1 MLAKIAALL
10 GGGAANPI
18 EALGSV
24 LDKLFTSDD
33 ERAQAE
39 AVLRK
44 LAAHQAEL
52 QVELNKIEAAHASLF
67 VAGWRPFI
75 GWICGVALAWTF
87 LGHPLLEWV
96 AALAGAKDFVAPP
109 LAGDNLMELVVA
121 MLGLSGLRTFEKTKG
136 SAK

>member
-1 MLAKIAALL
+1 MLAKIATLL
-10 GGGAANPI
+10 GGGATRPI
-18 EALGSV
+18 EAIGTV
-24 LDKLFTSDD
+24 LDRLFTSDE

-44 LAAHQAEL
+44 LADHQAEL
-52 QVELNKIEAAHASLF
+52 QIELNKIEAAHASLF

-87 LGHPLLEWV
+87 IGHPLLEWV
-96 AALAGAKDFVAPP
+96 AALWGATGFVPP
-109 LAGDNLMELVVA
+109 LLAGDNLMELVIA

-136 SAK
+136 RAK

>member
-10 GGGAANPI
+10 GGTQPI
-18 EALGSV
+18 EAIGTL

-44 LAAHQAEL
+44 LADHQAEL
-52 QVELNKIEAAHASLF
+52 QVELNKVEAAHDSLF

-87 LGHPLLEWV
+87 IGHPLFEWA
-96 AALAGAKDFVAPP
+96 AALWGAKGFVPP
-109 LAGDNLMELVVA
+109 LLAGDNLMELVIA
-121 MLGLSGLRTFEKTKG
+121 MLGLSGLRTFEKTKRK
-136 SAK
+136 S